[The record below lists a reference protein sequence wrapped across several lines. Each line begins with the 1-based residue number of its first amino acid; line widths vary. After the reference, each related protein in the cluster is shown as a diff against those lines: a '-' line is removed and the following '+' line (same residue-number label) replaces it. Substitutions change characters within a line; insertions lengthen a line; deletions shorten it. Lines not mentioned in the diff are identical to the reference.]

1 MLKFWLVT
9 ALTLATPACFADY
22 SRKDVLKVRN
32 DKEVMI
38 SAFNKRD
45 RDRIVE
51 KYHDKAL
58 RDQITNIFYDTLLN
72 FLNARDNQCE
82 LRFIDVLTNE
92 LNRQGIASN
101 EKSITDHLMMIR
113 VYNGIDDIF
122 FKILKDNVRDFYG
135 LKNLNLK
142 KTPSKLILK
151 HEKLLANNDIKD
163 LYSNFEEFPDEI
175 DQCAFQEFT
184 FIKNKVKDKNN
195 LKAEKPL
202 KEMGIL
208 NKKAFEDGIISLESY
223 HKLEYL
229 REDSSVSKKYVW
241 MKDYL
246 KIIFQAKNQMTPIS
260 RSYKPVSLDD
270 EDKFSSERV
279 RRFSKLTRREL
290 LYKKYDENQI
300 VLLSQILQK
309 ASRRMGV
316 DADTESGRPYLSQ
329 EFSVLQPNGERRTY
343 VERID
348 LDPQSQFNLARRL
361 LRKDMVELQ
370 MMDMFNGLKITY
382 EDVVMAG
389 FETGYISIEDINYV
403 VRYDDLWN
411 PNITKFERVMGL
423 VFKVAGYSTF
433 FLPPPWNVVATI
445 AIGIVD
451 GIVEKR
457 TSTGAENDNPA
468 TFIE

>member
-1 MLKFWLVT
+1 MAV
-9 ALTLATPACFADY
+9 
-22 SRKDVLKVRN
+22 
-32 DKEVMI
+32 
-38 SAFNKRD
+38 
-45 RDRIVE
+45 
-51 KYHDKAL
+51 
-58 RDQITNIFYDTLLN
+58 
-72 FLNARDNQCE
+72 
-82 LRFIDVLTNE
+82 
-92 LNRQGIASN
+92 
-101 EKSITDHLMMIR
+101 
-113 VYNGIDDIF
+113 
-122 FKILKDNVRDFYG
+122 
-135 LKNLNLK
+135 
-142 KTPSKLILK
+142 
-151 HEKLLANNDIKD
+151 
-163 LYSNFEEFPDEI
+163 
-175 DQCAFQEFT
+175 
-184 FIKNKVKDKNN
+184 
-195 LKAEKPL
+195 
-202 KEMGIL
+202 L
-208 NKKAFEDGIISLESY
+208 NKKAFEEGLINLESF

-229 REDSSVSKKYVW
+229 RDDSSVSKRYVW

-260 RSYKPVSLDD
+260 RSYKPISLED

-300 VLLSQILQK
+300 ILLSQVLQK

-316 DADTESGRPYLSQ
+316 DVDTDSSRPYIGQ
-329 EFSVLQPNGERRTY
+329 EFSVLQPNGERRSY
-343 VERID
+343 VERIE

-370 MMDMFNGLKITY
+370 MMDLFNGLKVTY

-389 FETGYISIEDINYV
+389 FETGYITVEDINYV

-411 PNITKFERVMGL
+411 PNITKYERVMGL
-423 VFKVAGYSTF
+423 VFKVAGYSSF
-433 FLPPPWNVVATI
+433 FLPTPWNVVATI